1 MYEENITLGEFRKLP
16 NKEEYEIWDEETQQ
30 WCSYQGS
37 CYTSSGEFPNPMIAK
52 DAINV
57 ITIYDTLSQTY
68 YSWGLKKDYQAESNV
83 VYTKCNTEYD
93 LIKKFIEFWG
103 KDYPDIVSG
112 WNTEN
117 FDIPYL
123 INRANNVLGEEY
135 VKMFSPV
142 GQVYSKENVVK
153 RFGKTDSKWYI
164 KGVSLLDY
172 MEVYKVFSRS
182 PRESY
187 ALNAIGEVELGEG
200 KLSYNA
206 TSLSKLADENWQLF
220 VDYNIQDV
228 TLLIK
233 LEEKLKFLE
242 LSRMLSYLGLTQFES
257 SLGTITV
264 VTGAVACKAL
274 ERNLIIPT
282 FSTSD
287 KAEYA
292 GGYVKDPDR
301 GLKEDIISFDANSL
315 YPNTIITLNISP
327 ETKLG
332 KIIDRENDEITIQLV
347 NGKQYKLSQDK
358 LLAFI
363 EKEKICLSK
372 AGILFT
378 QKSKGIYPE
387 IIEGIYQDRVK
398 NKKDLTQHKK
408 DIKHCKE
415 GSEKYIEHKKMI
427 NHLDINQYTLK
438 ILLNRMYG
446 TFANKHSPFCDIDLA
461 SSITLTGQACIKQA
475 SDIVDNHA
483 KEKYGI
489 TRSLSTYSDTD
500 SVYFTIQPILQ
511 SINKQLVNDQGKVCK
526 EAYDIVQQIQDML
539 NAEISNWAKTELKSI
554 NPRFEFKRETI
565 CDVGIFIQKKR
576 YILHVLDDEG
586 VEENKTKYVG
596 VEVVSTSTPKKAK
609 PLIKNVVETMLKTK
623 SYKKTND
630 AYLQAYESFKTLPIE
645 DIAFPRGIKGY
656 EKYASLAKDF
666 STAKGTP
673 IHVKSAIYFNQ
684 LLDKLQL
691 SGKYE
696 KIKSGMKIKFFYTE
710 PNIYNIESLAFIDKF
725 PQEFSNIK
733 INNDKMFEKI
743 VTSAVQRLYDAV
755 NWQLQKPNSQ
765 SVNNLFDLLG

>member
-1 MYEENITLGEFRKLP
+1 MHSYRNICYDNKTKSINLWTWNESGDRVFLEIPFKPYIYLESQTIKDAVSLYNTPLRKMEFNNQYERYKYINECGIKRVFYNLQAEQQFLIENFSKINTTPDFTKYPLKVFFLD
-16 NKEEYEIWDEETQQ
+16 IETY
-30 WCSYQGS
+30 SPD
-37 CYTSSGEFPNPMIAK
+37 EFPNPMIAK
-52 DAINV
+52 DPINV

-68 YSWGLKKDYQAESNV
+68 YSWGLKKDYQAGPNV
-83 VYTKCNTEYD
+83 VYTKCDTEYN
-93 LIKKFIEFWG
+93 LIKKFIEFWC

-112 WNTEN
+112 WNIEN

-123 INRANNVLGEEY
+123 INRTNNVLGEEY

-142 GQVYSKENVVK
+142 SQVYSKENVVK
-153 RFGKTDSKWYI
+153 RFGKIDSKWHI

-206 TSLSKLADENWQLF
+206 TSLSKLADDNWQLF

-332 KIIDRENDEITIQLV
+332 KIIDRENDEVTIQLV

-378 QKSKGIYPE
+378 QKSRGIYPE

-461 SSITLTGQACIKQA
+461 GSITLTGQACIKQA

-500 SVYFTIQPILQ
+500 SVIGSTLIRTNYGIIPIEKLYNEFNTNNPTLTQ
-511 SINKQLVNDQGKVCK
+511 FGHETLKVDGLKCLTFDSINKEVKLGNV
-526 EAYDIVQQIQDML
+526 
-539 NAEISNWAKTELKSI
+539 
-554 NPRFEFKRETI
+554 KR
-565 CDVGIFIQKKR
+565 
-576 YILHVLDDEG
+576 
-586 VEENKTKYVG
+586 
-596 VEVVSTSTPKKAK
+596 
-609 PLIKNVVETMLKTK
+609 LIRH
-623 SYKKTND
+623 KTNKKL
-630 AYLQAYESFKTLPIE
+630 YKIVSNGKTIVTTE
-645 DIAFPRGIKGY
+645 DHGLMVLRDNKLIRISP
-656 EKYASLAKDF
+656 KDL
-666 STAKGTP
+666 K
-673 IHVKSAIYFNQ
+673 KD
-684 LLDKLQL
+684 DKM
-691 SGKYE
+691 
-696 KIKSGMKIKFFYTE
+696 I
-710 PNIYNIESLAFIDKF
+710 NIY
-725 PQEFSNIK
+725 
-733 INNDKMFEKI
+733 
-743 VTSAVQRLYDAV
+743 
-755 NWQLQKPNSQ
+755 
-765 SVNNLFDLLG
+765 